1 LFAAGVTALTYPDF
15 FLGPWPHLDPVIA
28 AWHRQIGELQPLAP
42 FSAHGLAAF
51 LAQMTAPVLSLPL
64 IIQRLRR
71 GPDADRPLML
81 LSLLGFVLFG
91 GLALAQMRW
100 SGEVQAVTLLPW
112 TLTTIAIMDSKI
124 RLGRVPLRSFA
135 LGGALLVQVLPTMAT
150 SRPGPESFTTHP
162 ASPCNWSAAAR
173 VLSQSVPGN
182 AIVMAPV
189 WGGPYEIPPALKDTA
204 AFLEG
209 SEAAAREVATRRG
222 ISHVLVCGRD
232 HEPGFGGELAVGKH
246 PAWLMPVPLTNGPAE
261 FWLYRVVR

>member
-1 LFAAGVTALTYPDF
+1 
-15 FLGPWPHLDPVIA
+15 
-28 AWHRQIGELQPLAP
+28 
-42 FSAHGLAAF
+42 
-51 LAQMTAPVLSLPL
+51 
-64 IIQRLRR
+64 
-71 GPDADRPLML
+71 ML

-173 VLSQSVPGN
+173 VLPQSVPGN

-189 WGGPYEIPPALKDTA
+189 WVGPEILWRSNLRVVGGPYEIPPALKDTA

-222 ISHVLVCGRD
+222 ISHALVCGRD